1 MSDRPKSNAR
11 PMQHEGVVKRDA
23 GRAGSRERPFLGRRV
38 AVLVL
43 VGALAC
49 GCAARKS
56 MQRQAVAIA
65 AASED
70 LDDDLSRLE
79 GALETVH
86 HLRRVRIEGDR
97 LAAARA
103 ARETE
108 MMLGAWRLESD
119 TLAHKKLEVFEGVR
133 ATSEA
138 AAGHAYGVIDYKLGV
153 ERPLHVE
160 VLDRAAL
167 HRLVALLL
175 RLAKPSHAVG
185 EVGFFVD
192 YAIAVGDGAKQGV
205 EQVVNMAKPAAP
217 PPPESAA
224 ESESESESDRSPQP

>member
-1 MSDRPKSNAR
+1 MKGAWGL
-11 PMQHEGVVKRDA
+11 M
-23 GRAGSRERPFLGRRV
+23 LV
-38 AVLVL
+38 A
-43 VGALAC
+43 ALAS

-65 AASED
+65 AAAED
-70 LDDDLSRLE
+70 LDDDLTRLE

-108 MMLGAWRLESD
+108 MMLGAWRLD
-119 TLAHKKLEVFEGVR
+119 TDALAHTKLAVFEGVR

-153 ERPLHVE
+153 ERPLRAE

-175 RLAKPSHAVG
+175 RLAKPGRAVG
-185 EVGFFVD
+185 EVAFFVE
-192 YAIAVGDGAKQGV
+192 YAIEVGDGAKQGV
-205 EQVVNMAKPAAP
+205 EQVVDMTKPPAPTPTSTSEAQPDESAP
-217 PPPESAA
+217 P
-224 ESESESESDRSPQP
+224 